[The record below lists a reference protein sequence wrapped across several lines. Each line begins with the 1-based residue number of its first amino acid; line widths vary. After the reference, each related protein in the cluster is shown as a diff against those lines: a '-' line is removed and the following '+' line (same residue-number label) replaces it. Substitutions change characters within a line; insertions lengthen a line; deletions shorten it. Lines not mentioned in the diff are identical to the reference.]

1 MSEKIRRA
9 FLLTPI
15 ELANPYR
22 GESGKNSVEE
32 SRFIERPKVIYS
44 YALRD
49 FFTQLMCLENSGL
62 LKTQSNR
69 ERPNKR
75 RKAV

>member
-1 MSEKIRRA
+1 MTPRN
-9 FLLTPI
+9 PI
-15 ELANPYR
+15 ELANAYR
-22 GESGKNSVEE
+22 GKSGKNSLKE
-32 SRFIERPKVIYS
+32 SPSIKRSKIIYS

-49 FFTQLMCLENSGL
+49 FFRQIMRLENPRV

-75 RKAV
+75 RKSV